1 MTILYNAE
9 PTRGKKWQAL
19 LAQAAPDLP
28 LHIWPDLPEP
38 QDIHY
43 LVAWDPSRE
52 LIGSLP
58 NLEVVFSIGAGVDQF
73 DLSRIPPSIP
83 LVRMIDPGLTHGMVE
98 YCLWAAL
105 TLHRNILDYLRQ
117 QRERRWHEIPSI
129 LSFRRHVGV
138 MGLGELGQAV
148 AKQLRSLGFPVSG
161 WSRSRHELE
170 GVTCFAGKQEMPDFL
185 AQCDILICLL
195 PLTEETRG
203 ILCRESFG
211 MLPQGA
217 GLINV
222 ARGGHVVEADLIEA
236 LDSGHLSGAVVDVV
250 SNEPAGPDHPFWSH
264 PRVLLTPHVASQTH
278 AESAG
283 WALLDNIRRH
293 QRGEEMHGLVR
304 RELGY

>member
-9 PTRGKKWQAL
+9 PSRGKKWQAL
-19 LAQAAPDLP
+19 FATAAPDLP
-28 LHIWPDLPEP
+28 FYVWPDIGDP
-38 QDIHY
+38 QAIRY
-43 LVAWDPSRE
+43 LAAWDPSRE

-73 DLSRIPPSIP
+73 DLSRIPASIP

-105 TLHRNILDYLRQ
+105 TLHRDILDYLGQ

-129 LSFRRHVGV
+129 LSHRRRIGI
-138 MGLGELGQAV
+138 MGLGELGRAV
-148 AKQLRSLGFPVSG
+148 AKQLLGLGFPVSG

-170 GVTCFAGKQEMPDFL
+170 GVACHAGRAELPDFL
-185 AQCDILICLL
+185 GQCDILICLL
-195 PLTEETRG
+195 PLTDDTRG
-203 ILCRESFG
+203 ILCRDTLD
-211 MLPQGA
+211 MLPRGA

-222 ARGGHVVEADLIEA
+222 ARGGHVVEADLLEA
-236 LDSGHLSGAVVDVV
+236 LDSGRISGAVIDVV
-250 SNEPAGPDHPFWSH
+250 NAEPAPADHPFWTH
-264 PRVLLTPHVASQTH
+264 PRILLTPHVASQTH

-283 WALLDNIRRH
+283 WALLENIRRH
-293 QRGEEMHGLVR
+293 QRGEPMHGLVR